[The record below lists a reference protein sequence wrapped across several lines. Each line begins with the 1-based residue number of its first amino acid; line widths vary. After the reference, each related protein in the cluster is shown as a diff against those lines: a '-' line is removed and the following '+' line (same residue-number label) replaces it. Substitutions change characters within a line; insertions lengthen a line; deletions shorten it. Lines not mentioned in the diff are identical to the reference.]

1 MHYVPRALL
10 LGVCLIVA
18 GSLVLAQP
26 GGEQPRPGA
35 QGGVDGIVTRLMAFD
50 KNNDGK
56 LSKDEVTDPRLAR
69 LVERMDTNK
78 DGVVTKEE
86 IVALATQEAAL
97 AGQGPGGP
105 PMGKDGP
112 EKGGFGKDGFGKGG
126 FGKGGF
132 GKDGFGKDGFGKGG
146 FGKGGFGKDGFGKG
160 GFPGGFGR
168 PQPGILMPP
177 PVQDQLKL
185 TGEQKAQLEK
195 LQKDVD
201 ARLEKLLT
209 EEQRKM
215 LQEMKQGPR
224 RP

>member
-126 FGKGGF
+126 FGK
-132 GKDGFGKDGFGKGG
+132 
-146 FGKGGFGKDGFGKG
+146 DGFGKG